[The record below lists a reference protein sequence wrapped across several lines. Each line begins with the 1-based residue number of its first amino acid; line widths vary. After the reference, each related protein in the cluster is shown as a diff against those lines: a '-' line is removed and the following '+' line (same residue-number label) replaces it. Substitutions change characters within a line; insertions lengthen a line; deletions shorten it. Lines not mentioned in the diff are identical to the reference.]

1 MNFDTA
7 LHLLLALGPGCDR
20 RDISAQSGVGTELA
34 VRVWLGVVGILPL
47 FNFLPY
53 IGIAILF
60 KYKFD
65 IQ

>member
-1 MNFDTA
+1 MNFDTD
-7 LHLLLALGPGCDR
+7 LHLLLALGPGSCN
-20 RDISAQSGVGTELA
+20 RDISAQSGVGTEL
-34 VRVWLGVVGILPL
+34 VWLGVGILPL